1 MKNTTV
7 ARSYAEALYEV
18 AAKKGVQPQIEQSIG
33 VLEATFNEVPLL
45 RDFLA
50 SPTITAAQK
59 KETLRTAVTNQVD
72 PILLNFLMVLVDK
85 RRQRLLADVAE
96 QYRTLLDERQGRLH
110 VQVTVA
116 RDQDERARTEL
127 TQQLSKAL
135 GRDVVPH
142 VSVNPEILGGVIV
155 RYGDRVLDG
164 SLRRR
169 LISMRR
175 RLVEAG
181 LPTNR

>member
-1 MKNTTV
+1 VKNVTV
-7 ARSYAEALYEV
+7 ARSYAEALYDV
-18 AAKKGVQPQIEQSIG
+18 AEKKGLQPKIEASMLA
-33 VLEATFNEVPLL
+33 LETTLNEVPLL
-45 RDFLA
+45 IDFLA
-50 SPTITAAQK
+50 SPTIDAARK
-59 KETLRTAVTNQVD
+59 KETLRKALKEQVD
-72 PILLNFLMVLVDK
+72 QIFLNFLMVLVDK
-85 RRQRLLADVAE
+85 RRQRLLVTIAE
-96 QYRTLLDERQGRLH
+96 QYRTLLDERQGKLH

-116 RDQDERARTEL
+116 RQQDERARVEL
-127 TQQLSKAL
+127 IQQLSQAL
-135 GRDVVPH
+135 SRDVVPH

>member
-1 MKNTTV
+1 LKNPTV

-18 AAKKGVQPQIEQSIG
+18 AEKKGVQAQVEDSIG
-33 VLEATFNEVPLL
+33 ALEGTFNEVPLL

-50 SPTITAAQK
+50 SPTIDAARK
-59 KETLRTAVTNQVD
+59 KATLRKALKDQVH
-72 PILLNFLMVLVDK
+72 PIFMNFLMVLVDK
-85 RRQRLLADVAE
+85 RRQRMLADVAE
-96 QYRTLLDERQGRLH
+96 QYRNLLDERQGRLH

-116 RDQDERARTEL
+116 RAQDERARAEL
-127 TQQLSKAL
+127 PQQLSKAL

-142 VSVNPEILGGVIV
+142 VTVNPEILGGIIV

-175 RLVEAG
+175 RLIESG